1 MVMSKKTFHNQFH
14 PSMCSACQQMD
25 VLNNKALIHANHM
38 PKVRAFDQLEA
49 DCQLMFD

>member
-1 MVMSKKTFHNQFH
+1 MN
-14 PSMCSACQQMD
+14 

-38 PKVRAFDQLEA
+38 PNVLAFDQFVEA